1 MSSLTCET
9 AETSTTLYTQP
20 VRMSPSIR
28 ITEEVKQE
36 LEALKR
42 DDETFEEL
50 LDRLFD
56 EDEADIAGLADAG
69 IEEQMDANNDR

>member
-1 MSSLTCET
+1 
-9 AETSTTLYTQP
+9 
-20 VRMSPSIR
+20 MSPSIR